1 MWIQT
6 LHHHPDRYQWVINCR
21 QTHYDKTVDSKVKD
35 VGTITESHWPWKKSM
50 PAKSVSA
57 NTMQLS
63 SAVLGWPGD
72 GHCCLMYYVEW
83 YVFKKFECLSYLLL
97 IRTFSESMI
106 SFFSVGSSQLA
117 SSFLPSAIRTA
128 TVLEIFLAREPENVY
143 CCTQFSC
150 SHVLT

>member
-1 MWIQT
+1 MRTQT

-57 NTMQLS
+57 NTMQLL

-72 GHCCLMYYVEW
+72 GHRCLMYYVEW
-83 YVFKKFECLSYLLL
+83 YVFKKIWMPVLFAAHTYLQWEYDLILQCWFITTCFKLPCLSHKNCDRAGDFLGKRTWKCGLLH
-97 IRTFSESMI
+97 
-106 SFFSVGSSQLA
+106 
-117 SSFLPSAIRTA
+117 AI
-128 TVLEIFLAREPENVY
+128 
-143 CCTQFSC
+143 
-150 SHVLT
+150 